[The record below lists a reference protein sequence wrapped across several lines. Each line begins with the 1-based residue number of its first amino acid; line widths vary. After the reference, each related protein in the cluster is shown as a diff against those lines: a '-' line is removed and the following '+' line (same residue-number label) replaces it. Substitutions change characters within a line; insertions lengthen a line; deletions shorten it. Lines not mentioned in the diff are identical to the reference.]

1 MEKKQNG
8 KNNLYE
14 QISDEEMIEENKV
27 SNPEEIK
34 KCNSIKEEILTKNIE
49 TVSSINNISKCLL
62 TSSKEKVSSKKFD
75 STKTKLKKVN
85 LDFNDSNQKKTSNS
99 TTKKTIFTKLS
110 EQMYNNIFKNKD
122 FQNIYDYESFTNES
136 LLQKFNQVEKKSL
149 QNNEQNRKTI
159 KDFII
164 RNEKKKNEKSKI
176 ISPQVNK
183 NKKTENNKKINL
195 DEFLTKQNKF
205 TEKKKQTI
213 ETMSKKI
220 ENEISKNMREK
231 PLINSK
237 SNQIIYE
244 KNNTNRKNK
253 KDIHLKLYEEYS
265 EKKKHRTIQSDD
277 IDESK
282 DKKLPKKNND
292 IYKKLYEASKERSQ
306 SQREIERK
314 QLNQVSKSFIV
325 NQNSNEILA
334 QKFLKKYETEITINF
349 NKKADDN
356 FNLNF
361 SEFLLLLNKIGF
373 TVKNY
378 SSLKNDENNIE
389 KEFQL
394 SKEAWMIINE
404 KKVFDDNENI
414 SSHKLLIFFLCVL
427 GLYNLNILKK
437 HFLFIDKKNRF
448 IEPKLIKQIPNSFR
462 LFVNNE
468 INSFLKKEKLN
479 RTSLS
484 FIENIENTYTFKPKI
499 NEKIYKSKSFVNHLN
514 ESHISVVTGYDEYRK
529 EREKSIEN
537 KKRKIL
543 ENELKECTFFPNNKI
558 FHRSKSVSISVSER
572 LYSKNNKNEKS
583 KNKDSKE
590 NIIVNDFTPITT
602 SFDSKIFN
610 NDLIQTDSD
619 VIKRC
624 ELLSKMRKE
633 KKLTEFLLSKGYC
646 PNKTEVNEKI
656 LREMNESCPKDFVFD
671 NENKNFKNTFSKF
684 SKDKKRKKKLTK
696 FVFEMNI
703 DNQKKKLIIHQN
715 DNIDLKVKQ
724 FCNENNLDFQSKSK
738 IISAIKE
745 KFSFIN

>member
-1 MEKKQNG
+1 MQKKQNG
-8 KNNLYE
+8 KSNLFE
-14 QISDEEMIEENKV
+14 QISDEEMKEENKV
-27 SNPEEIK
+27 SKVEDIK
-34 KCNSIKEEILTKNIE
+34 KSKTNKEEILTHNIE
-49 TVSSINNISKCLL
+49 TVSSINNITKCTL

-75 STKTKLKKVN
+75 SAKTKLKKVN
-85 LDFNDSNQKKTSNS
+85 LDFNHSNQKNISNS
-99 TTKKTIFTKLS
+99 NTKKTIFTKLS
-110 EQMYNNIFKNKD
+110 EQMYNNIFKNKN

-136 LLQKFNQVEKKSL
+136 LLQKFNQLEKKSN

-164 RNEKKKNEKSKI
+164 RNEKKKTDKSKI
-176 ISPQVNK
+176 TSPQTNK
-183 NKKTENNKKINL
+183 NKKIENNKKMNL

-220 ENEISKNMREK
+220 ENEIYKNMREK

-237 SNQIIYE
+237 SNQIIYAKKNTKE
-244 KNNTNRKNK
+244 KQK
-253 KDIHLKLYEEYS
+253 KDIHSKLYEEYS
-265 EKKKHRTIQSDD
+265 EKKKHRTIQSED

-282 DKKLPKKNND
+282 EKKLPKKNNE
-292 IYKKLYEASKERSQ
+292 IYKKLYENSKERSQ
-306 SQREIERK
+306 SQRENERK
-314 QLNQVSKSFIV
+314 QLNQISKSFVV
-325 NQNSNEILA
+325 NHNSNEILA
-334 QKFLKKYETEITINF
+334 QKFLKKYETAITINF

-361 SEFLLLLNKIGF
+361 SDFLLLLNKIGF

-378 SSLKNDENNIE
+378 SSLNNYENNIE

-394 SKEAWMIINE
+394 SKEAWIIITE
-404 KKVFDDNENI
+404 KNVFDDNENI
-414 SSHKLLIFFLCVL
+414 SSHRFLIFFLCVL
-427 GLYNLNILKK
+427 GLYDLNIIKRN
-437 HFLFIDKKNRF
+437 FLFIEKKNRF
-448 IEPKLIKQIPNSFR
+448 IESKLIKEIPNTFR

-484 FIENIENTYTFKPKI
+484 FIEDIENTYTFKPKI
-499 NEKIYKSKSFVNHLN
+499 NEKIFKSKSFVNNLN
-514 ESHISVVTGYDEYRK
+514 ESHISVVKGYDEYRK

-537 KKRKIL
+537 QKRKIL

-558 FHRSKSVSISVSER
+558 LQRSKSVSMSVSER
-572 LYSKNNKNEKS
+572 LYSKKNNNEKP
-583 KNKDSKE
+583 KKKDSKDK
-590 NIIVNDFTPITT
+590 NIVNDFTPMTT

-619 VIKRC
+619 VIRRC

-671 NENKNFKNTFSKF
+671 NEIKNFKNTFSKF
-684 SKDKKRKKKLTK
+684 SKDKKGKKKNTK

-703 DNQKKKLIIHQN
+703 DNQRKKLIIHHN
-715 DNIDLKVKQ
+715 DNIELKVKQ
-724 FCNENNLDFQSKSK
+724 FCHENNLDFQSKSR

-745 KFSFIN
+745 KFNLFN

>member
-164 RNEKKKNEKSKI
+164 RNEKKKNQKSKI
-176 ISPQVNK
+176 ISTQVNK

-325 NQNSNEILA
+325 NKNSNEILA

-499 NEKIYKSKSFVNHLN
+499 NEKIYKSKSFVNNLN
-514 ESHISVVTGYDEYRK
+514 ESHISVVKGYDEYRK

-537 KKRKIL
+537 QKRKIL

-558 FHRSKSVSISVSER
+558 LKRSKSVSVSVSER
-572 LYSKNNKNEKS
+572 LYSKKKDEKP
-583 KNKDSKE
+583 KNKESKD
-590 NIIVNDFTPITT
+590 NIIENDFTPIIAN
-602 SFDSKIFN
+602 FDSKIFN

-619 VIKRC
+619 VIRRC

-633 KKLTEFLLSKGYC
+633 KKLTEYLLSRGYC

-656 LREMNESCPKDFVFD
+656 LREMNDSSPKDFVFD
-671 NENKNFKNTFSKF
+671 NEIKNFKNTFSKF
-684 SKDKKRKKKLTK
+684 SKDKKSKKKNTK
-696 FVFEMNI
+696 FIFEMNI

-715 DNIDLKVKQ
+715 DNIDLRVKQ
-724 FCNENNLDFQSKSK
+724 FCNENNLDLQSKSR

-745 KFSFIN
+745 KFNFNN

>member
-1 MEKKQNG
+1 MKKKQNG

-14 QISDEEMIEENKV
+14 QIRDEENKEENKV
-27 SNPEEIK
+27 SNVEDIK
-34 KCNSIKEEILTKNIE
+34 KCKTKKEEILTNNIE
-49 TVSSINNISKCLL
+49 TVSSINNINKSLL

-75 STKTKLKKVN
+75 SAKTKLKKVN
-85 LDFNDSNQKKTSNS
+85 LDFNNSNHKNTSNS
-99 TTKKTIFTKLS
+99 NTKKTIFTKLS
-110 EQMYNNIFKNKD
+110 EQMYNNILKNKD

-136 LLQKFNQVEKKSL
+136 LLQKFNQVEKKSH
-149 QNNEQNRKTI
+149 QINEQNRKTI

-164 RNEKKKNEKSKI
+164 RNEKKKTDKSKI
-176 ISPQVNK
+176 VSPQTNK
-183 NKKTENNKKINL
+183 NKKIESNKKINL

-205 TEKKKQTI
+205 TEKRRQTI
-213 ETMSKKI
+213 EIMSKKI
-220 ENEISKNMREK
+220 ENERYKNMREK

-237 SNQIIYE
+237 SNQIIYAKKNTSE
-244 KNNTNRKNK
+244 KK
-253 KDIHLKLYEEYS
+253 KDIHSKLYEEYS

-282 DKKLPKKNND
+282 EKKLTKKNND
-292 IYKKLYEASKERSQ
+292 IYKKLYENSKERSL
-306 SQREIERK
+306 SQRENERK
-314 QLNQVSKSFIV
+314 LLNQVSKSFVV
-325 NQNSNEILA
+325 NRNSNEILA
-334 QKFLKKYETEITINF
+334 QKFLKKYESEITINF

-356 FNLNF
+356 FNINF

-373 TVKNY
+373 IIKNY
-378 SSLKNDENNIE
+378 SSLNNYENNIE

-394 SKEAWMIINE
+394 SKEAWMIITGKNI
-404 KKVFDDNENI
+404 FDDNENI
-414 SSHKLLIFFLCVL
+414 SSHKFLIFFLCVL
-427 GLYNLNILKK
+427 GLYDLNIIKK
-437 HFLFIDKKNRF
+437 NFFFIEKKNRF
-448 IEPKLIKQIPNSFR
+448 IEPKLIKEIPNTFR

-479 RTSLS
+479 RSSIS

-656 LREMNESCPKDFVFD
+656 LREMNESCTKDFVFD

-745 KFSFIN
+745 KFSFY

>member
-34 KCNSIKEEILTKNIE
+34 KCNSIKEEILTNNIE
-49 TVSSINNISKCLL
+49 TVSSINNITKCTL

-75 STKTKLKKVN
+75 SAKTKLKKVN

-164 RNEKKKNEKSKI
+164 RNEKKKTDKSKI
-176 ISPQVNK
+176 TSPQTNK
-183 NKKTENNKKINL
+183 NKKIENNKKMNL

-282 DKKLPKKNND
+282 EKKLPKKNND

-499 NEKIYKSKSFVNHLN
+499 NEKIYKSKSFVNNLN
-514 ESHISVVTGYDEYRK
+514 ESHISVVKGYDEYRK

-537 KKRKIL
+537 QKRKIL

-558 FHRSKSVSISVSER
+558 LKRSKSVSVSVSER
-572 LYSKNNKNEKS
+572 LYSKKKDEKP
-583 KNKDSKE
+583 KNKESKD
-590 NIIVNDFTPITT
+590 NIIENDFTPIIAN
-602 SFDSKIFN
+602 FDSKIFN

-619 VIKRC
+619 VIRRC

-633 KKLTEFLLSKGYC
+633 KKLTEYLLSRGYC

-656 LREMNESCPKDFVFD
+656 LREMNDSSPKDFVFD
-671 NENKNFKNTFSKF
+671 NEIKNFKNTFSKF
-684 SKDKKRKKKLTK
+684 SKDKKSKKKNTK
-696 FVFEMNI
+696 FIFEMNI

-715 DNIDLKVKQ
+715 DNIDLRVKQ
-724 FCNENNLDFQSKSK
+724 FCNENNLDLQSKSR

-745 KFSFIN
+745 KFNFNN

>member
-1 MEKKQNG
+1 MKKKQNG

-14 QISDEEMIEENKV
+14 QIRDEENKEENKV
-27 SNPEEIK
+27 SNVEDIK
-34 KCNSIKEEILTKNIE
+34 KCKTKKEEILTNNIE
-49 TVSSINNISKCLL
+49 TVSSINNINKSLL

-75 STKTKLKKVN
+75 SAKTKLKKVN
-85 LDFNDSNQKKTSNS
+85 LDFNNSNHKNTSNS
-99 TTKKTIFTKLS
+99 NTKKTIFTKLS
-110 EQMYNNIFKNKD
+110 EQMYNNILKNKD

-136 LLQKFNQVEKKSL
+136 LLQKFNQVEKKSH
-149 QNNEQNRKTI
+149 QINEQNRKTI

-164 RNEKKKNEKSKI
+164 RNEKKKTDKSKI
-176 ISPQVNK
+176 VSPQTNK
-183 NKKTENNKKINL
+183 NKKIESNKKINL

-205 TEKKKQTI
+205 TEKRRQTI
-213 ETMSKKI
+213 EIMSKKI
-220 ENEISKNMREK
+220 ENERYKNMREK

-237 SNQIIYE
+237 SNQIIYAKKNTSE
-244 KNNTNRKNK
+244 KK
-253 KDIHLKLYEEYS
+253 KDIHSKLYEEYS

-282 DKKLPKKNND
+282 EKKLPKKNND
-292 IYKKLYEASKERSQ
+292 IYKKLYENSKERSL
-306 SQREIERK
+306 SQRENERK
-314 QLNQVSKSFIV
+314 LLNQVSKSFVV
-325 NQNSNEILA
+325 NRNSNEILA
-334 QKFLKKYETEITINF
+334 QKFLKKYESEITINF

-373 TVKNY
+373 IIKNY
-378 SSLKNDENNIE
+378 SSLNNYENNIE

-394 SKEAWMIINE
+394 SKEAWMIITGKNI
-404 KKVFDDNENI
+404 FDDNENI
-414 SSHKLLIFFLCVL
+414 SSHKFLIFFLCVL
-427 GLYNLNILKK
+427 GLYDLNIIKK
-437 HFLFIDKKNRF
+437 NFFFIEKKNRF
-448 IEPKLIKQIPNSFR
+448 IEPKLIKEIPNTFR

-479 RTSLS
+479 RSSIS

>member
-1 MEKKQNG
+1 MKKKQNG

-14 QISDEEMIEENKV
+14 QIRDEENKEENKV
-27 SNPEEIK
+27 SNVEDIK
-34 KCNSIKEEILTKNIE
+34 KCKTKKEEILTNNIE
-49 TVSSINNISKCLL
+49 TVSSINNINKSLL

-75 STKTKLKKVN
+75 SAKTKLKKVN
-85 LDFNDSNQKKTSNS
+85 LDFNNSNHKNTSNS
-99 TTKKTIFTKLS
+99 NTKKTIFTKLS
-110 EQMYNNIFKNKD
+110 EQMYNNILKNKD

-136 LLQKFNQVEKKSL
+136 LLQKFNQVEKKSH
-149 QNNEQNRKTI
+149 QINEQNRKTI

-164 RNEKKKNEKSKI
+164 RNEKKKTDKSKI
-176 ISPQVNK
+176 VSPQTNK
-183 NKKTENNKKINL
+183 NKKIESNKKINL

-205 TEKKKQTI
+205 TEKRRQTI
-213 ETMSKKI
+213 EIMSKKI
-220 ENEISKNMREK
+220 ENERYKNMREK

-237 SNQIIYE
+237 SNQIIYAKKNTSE
-244 KNNTNRKNK
+244 KK
-253 KDIHLKLYEEYS
+253 KDIHSKLYEEYS

-282 DKKLPKKNND
+282 EKKLPKKNND
-292 IYKKLYEASKERSQ
+292 IYKKLYENSKERSL
-306 SQREIERK
+306 SQRENERK
-314 QLNQVSKSFIV
+314 LLNQVSKSFVV
-325 NQNSNEILA
+325 NRNSNEILA
-334 QKFLKKYETEITINF
+334 QKFLKKYESEITINF

-373 TVKNY
+373 IIKNY
-378 SSLKNDENNIE
+378 SSLNNYENNIE

-394 SKEAWMIINE
+394 SKEAWMIITGKNI
-404 KKVFDDNENI
+404 FDDNENI
-414 SSHKLLIFFLCVL
+414 SSHKFLIFFLCVL
-427 GLYNLNILKK
+427 GLYDLNIIKK
-437 HFLFIDKKNRF
+437 NFFFIEKKNRF
-448 IEPKLIKQIPNSFR
+448 IEPKLIKEIPNTFR

-479 RTSLS
+479 RSSIS

-572 LYSKNNKNEKS
+572 LYSKNNKKEKS

>member
-499 NEKIYKSKSFVNHLN
+499 NEKIYKSKSFVNNLN
-514 ESHISVVTGYDEYRK
+514 ESHISVVKGYDEYRK

-537 KKRKIL
+537 QKRKIL

-558 FHRSKSVSISVSER
+558 LKRSKSVSVSVSER
-572 LYSKNNKNEKS
+572 LYSKKKDEKP
-583 KNKDSKE
+583 KNKESKD
-590 NIIVNDFTPITT
+590 NIIKNDFTPIIAN
-602 SFDSKIFN
+602 FDSKIFN

-619 VIKRC
+619 VIRRC

-633 KKLTEFLLSKGYC
+633 KKLTEYLLSRGYC

-656 LREMNESCPKDFVFD
+656 LREMNDSSPKDFVFD
-671 NENKNFKNTFSKF
+671 NEIKNFKNTFSKF
-684 SKDKKRKKKLTK
+684 SKDKKSKKKNTK
-696 FVFEMNI
+696 FIFEMNI

-715 DNIDLKVKQ
+715 DNIDLRVKQ
-724 FCNENNLDFQSKSK
+724 FCNENNLDLQSKSR

-745 KFSFIN
+745 KFNFNN

>member
-1 MEKKQNG
+1 MKKKQNG

-14 QISDEEMIEENKV
+14 QIRDEENKEENKV
-27 SNPEEIK
+27 SNVEDIK
-34 KCNSIKEEILTKNIE
+34 KCKTKKEEILTNNIE
-49 TVSSINNISKCLL
+49 TVSSINNINKSLL

-75 STKTKLKKVN
+75 SAKTKLKKVN
-85 LDFNDSNQKKTSNS
+85 LDFNNSNHKNTSNS
-99 TTKKTIFTKLS
+99 NTKKTIFTKLS
-110 EQMYNNIFKNKD
+110 EQMYNNILKNKD

-136 LLQKFNQVEKKSL
+136 LLQKFNQVEKKSH
-149 QNNEQNRKTI
+149 QINEQNRKTI

-164 RNEKKKNEKSKI
+164 RNEKKKTDKSKI
-176 ISPQVNK
+176 VSPQTNK
-183 NKKTENNKKINL
+183 NKKIESNKKINL

-205 TEKKKQTI
+205 TEKRRQTI
-213 ETMSKKI
+213 EIMSKKI
-220 ENEISKNMREK
+220 ENERYKNMREK

-237 SNQIIYE
+237 SNQIIYAKKNTSE
-244 KNNTNRKNK
+244 KK
-253 KDIHLKLYEEYS
+253 KDIHSKLYEEYS

-282 DKKLPKKNND
+282 EKKLPKKNND
-292 IYKKLYEASKERSQ
+292 IYKKLYENSKERSL
-306 SQREIERK
+306 SQRENERK
-314 QLNQVSKSFIV
+314 LLNQVSKSFVV
-325 NQNSNEILA
+325 NRNSNEILA
-334 QKFLKKYETEITINF
+334 QKFLKKYESEITINF

-373 TVKNY
+373 IIKNY
-378 SSLKNDENNIE
+378 SSLNNYENNIE

-394 SKEAWMIINE
+394 SKEAWMIITGKNI
-404 KKVFDDNENI
+404 FDDNENI
-414 SSHKLLIFFLCVL
+414 SSHKFLIFFLCVL
-427 GLYNLNILKK
+427 GLYDLNIIKK
-437 HFLFIDKKNRF
+437 NFFFIEKKNRF
-448 IEPKLIKQIPNSFR
+448 IEPKLIKEITNTFR

-468 INSFLKKEKLN
+468 INTFLKKEKLN
-479 RTSLS
+479 RSSIS

>member
-1 MEKKQNG
+1 MKKKQNG

-14 QISDEEMIEENKV
+14 QIRDEENKEENKV
-27 SNPEEIK
+27 SNVEDIK
-34 KCNSIKEEILTKNIE
+34 KCKTKKEEILTNNIE
-49 TVSSINNISKCLL
+49 TVSSINNINKSLL

-75 STKTKLKKVN
+75 SAKTKLKKVN
-85 LDFNDSNQKKTSNS
+85 LDFNNSNHKNTSNS
-99 TTKKTIFTKLS
+99 NTKKTIFTKLS
-110 EQMYNNIFKNKD
+110 EQMYNNILKNKD

-136 LLQKFNQVEKKSL
+136 LLQKFNQVEKKSH
-149 QNNEQNRKTI
+149 QINEQNRKTI

-164 RNEKKKNEKSKI
+164 RNEKKKTDKSKI
-176 ISPQVNK
+176 VSPQTNK
-183 NKKTENNKKINL
+183 NKKIESNKKINL

-205 TEKKKQTI
+205 TEKRRQTI
-213 ETMSKKI
+213 EIMSKKI
-220 ENEISKNMREK
+220 ENERYKNMREK

-237 SNQIIYE
+237 SNQIIYAKKNTSE
-244 KNNTNRKNK
+244 KK
-253 KDIHLKLYEEYS
+253 KDIHSKLYEEYS

-282 DKKLPKKNND
+282 EKKLPKKNND
-292 IYKKLYEASKERSQ
+292 IYKKLYENSKERSL
-306 SQREIERK
+306 SQRENERK
-314 QLNQVSKSFIV
+314 LLNQVSKSFVV
-325 NQNSNEILA
+325 NRNSNEILA
-334 QKFLKKYETEITINF
+334 QKFLKKYESEITINF

-373 TVKNY
+373 IIKNY
-378 SSLKNDENNIE
+378 SSLNNYENNIE

-394 SKEAWMIINE
+394 SKEAWMIITGKNI
-404 KKVFDDNENI
+404 FDDNENI
-414 SSHKLLIFFLCVL
+414 SSHKFLIFFLCVL
-427 GLYNLNILKK
+427 GLYDLNIIKK
-437 HFLFIDKKNRF
+437 NFFFIEKKNRF
-448 IEPKLIKQIPNSFR
+448 IEPKLIKEIPNTFR

-479 RTSLS
+479 RSSIS

-745 KFSFIN
+745 KFSFY

>member
-499 NEKIYKSKSFVNHLN
+499 NEKIYKSKSFVNNLN
-514 ESHISVVTGYDEYRK
+514 ESHISVVKGYDEYRK

-537 KKRKIL
+537 QKRKIL

-558 FHRSKSVSISVSER
+558 LKRSKSVSVSVSER
-572 LYSKNNKNEKS
+572 LYSKKKDEKP
-583 KNKDSKE
+583 KNKESKD
-590 NIIVNDFTPITT
+590 NIIENDFTPIIAN
-602 SFDSKIFN
+602 FDSKIFN

-619 VIKRC
+619 VIRRC

-633 KKLTEFLLSKGYC
+633 KKLTEYLLSRGYC

-656 LREMNESCPKDFVFD
+656 LREMNDSSPKDFVFD
-671 NENKNFKNTFSKF
+671 NEIKNFKNTFSKF
-684 SKDKKRKKKLTK
+684 SKDKKSKKKNTK
-696 FVFEMNI
+696 FIFEMNI

-715 DNIDLKVKQ
+715 DNIDLRVKQ
-724 FCNENNLDFQSKSK
+724 FCNENNLDLQSKSR

-745 KFSFIN
+745 KFNFNN

>member
-149 QNNEQNRKTI
+149 QNNEQNKKTI

-176 ISPQVNK
+176 ISTQVNK

-244 KNNTNRKNK
+244 KNNTNKKNK

-314 QLNQVSKSFIV
+314 QLNQVSKTFIV

-499 NEKIYKSKSFVNHLN
+499 NEKIYKSKSFVNNLN
-514 ESHISVVTGYDEYRK
+514 ESHISVVKGYDEYRK

-537 KKRKIL
+537 QKRKIL

-558 FHRSKSVSISVSER
+558 LKRSKSVSVSVSER
-572 LYSKNNKNEKS
+572 LYSKKKDEKP
-583 KNKDSKE
+583 KNKESKD
-590 NIIVNDFTPITT
+590 NIIENDFTPIIAN
-602 SFDSKIFN
+602 FDSKIFN

-619 VIKRC
+619 VIRRC

-633 KKLTEFLLSKGYC
+633 KKLTEYLLSRGYC

-656 LREMNESCPKDFVFD
+656 LREMNDSSPKDFVFD
-671 NENKNFKNTFSKF
+671 NEIKNFKNTFSKF
-684 SKDKKRKKKLTK
+684 SKDKKSKKKNTK
-696 FVFEMNI
+696 FIFEMNI

-715 DNIDLKVKQ
+715 DNIDLRVKQ
-724 FCNENNLDFQSKSK
+724 FCNENNLDLQSKSR

-745 KFSFIN
+745 KFNFNN

>member
-1 MEKKQNG
+1 MKKKQNG
-8 KNNLYE
+8 KSNLYE
-14 QISDEEMIEENKV
+14 QNKDEENKEENKV
-27 SNPEEIK
+27 SNVEDIK
-34 KCNSIKEEILTKNIE
+34 KCKTKKEEILTNNIE
-49 TVSSINNISKCLL
+49 TVSSINNINKSLL

-75 STKTKLKKVN
+75 SAKTKLKKVN
-85 LDFNDSNQKKTSNS
+85 LDFNNSNHKNTSNS
-99 TTKKTIFTKLS
+99 NTKKTIFTKLS
-110 EQMYNNIFKNKD
+110 EQMYNNILKNKD

-136 LLQKFNQVEKKSL
+136 LLQKFNQVEKKSHEI
-149 QNNEQNRKTI
+149 NEQNRKTI

-164 RNEKKKNEKSKI
+164 RNEKKKTDKSKI
-176 ISPQVNK
+176 VSPQTNK
-183 NKKTENNKKINL
+183 NKKIESNKKINL

-220 ENEISKNMREK
+220 ENEIYKNMREK

-237 SNQIIYE
+237 SNQIIYAKKNTSE
-244 KNNTNRKNK
+244 KK
-253 KDIHLKLYEEYS
+253 KDIHSKLYEEYS

-282 DKKLPKKNND
+282 EKKLPKKNNE
-292 IYKKLYEASKERSQ
+292 IYKKLYENSKERSL
-306 SQREIERK
+306 SQRENERK
-314 QLNQVSKSFIV
+314 LLNQVSKSFVV
-325 NQNSNEILA
+325 NRNSNEILA
-334 QKFLKKYETEITINF
+334 QKFLKKYESEITINF

-373 TVKNY
+373 IIKNY
-378 SSLKNDENNIE
+378 SSLNNYENNIE

-394 SKEAWMIINE
+394 SKEAWMIITGKNI
-404 KKVFDDNENI
+404 FDDNENI
-414 SSHKLLIFFLCVL
+414 SSHKFLIFFLCVL
-427 GLYNLNILKK
+427 GLYDLNIIKK
-437 HFLFIDKKNRF
+437 NFFFIEKKNRF
-448 IEPKLIKQIPNSFR
+448 IEPKLIKEIPNTFR

-479 RTSLS
+479 RSSIS
-484 FIENIENTYTFKPKI
+484 FIEIIENTYTFKPKI

-671 NENKNFKNTFSKF
+671 NEIKNFKNTFSKF

>member
-176 ISPQVNK
+176 ISTQVNK

-499 NEKIYKSKSFVNHLN
+499 NEKIYKSKSFVNNLN
-514 ESHISVVTGYDEYRK
+514 ESHISVVKGYDEYRK

-537 KKRKIL
+537 QKRKIL

-558 FHRSKSVSISVSER
+558 LKRSKSVSVSVSER
-572 LYSKNNKNEKS
+572 LYSKKKDEKP
-583 KNKDSKE
+583 KNKESKD
-590 NIIVNDFTPITT
+590 NIIENDFTPIIAN
-602 SFDSKIFN
+602 FDSKIFN

-619 VIKRC
+619 VIRRC

-633 KKLTEFLLSKGYC
+633 KKLTEYLLSRGYC

-656 LREMNESCPKDFVFD
+656 LREMNDSSPKDFVFD
-671 NENKNFKNTFSKF
+671 NEIKNFKNTFSKF
-684 SKDKKRKKKLTK
+684 SKDKKSKKKNTK
-696 FVFEMNI
+696 FIFEMNI

-715 DNIDLKVKQ
+715 DNIDLRVKQ
-724 FCNENNLDFQSKSK
+724 FCNENNLDLQSKSR

-745 KFSFIN
+745 KFNFNN